1 MLNKL
6 AKASLVSTSF
16 APVLITYAFVLWLDN
31 KSLYKVIEVILIAI
45 ALIILCVMV
54 LKTAEKRLQVVDFP
68 INSIKT
74 ADGEVV
80 GFLVAYLIPFGTLA
94 SDQINEAVLIFI
106 FVIFLLV
113 IWSTNSYHINPLL
126 TLFGYHFY
134 EVTTINNITFLLI
147 TKRDLRNTST
157 VKKVVQLTEYM
168 VFDVMGE

>member
-113 IWSTNSYHINPLL
+113 I
-126 TLFGYHFY
+126 
-134 EVTTINNITFLLI
+134 
-147 TKRDLRNTST
+147 
-157 VKKVVQLTEYM
+157 
-168 VFDVMGE
+168 